1 MKRILVL
8 SDFHCGHLAG
18 LTPPAWWLTENS
30 DAESPTKRQKWS
42 EVQRACWS
50 FYESEVKKH
59 APYDVLFLNGDMI
72 DGSGYRSGGTEQT
85 TTDREEQA
93 EMAVVAARVGISRKT
108 KVVCTFG
115 TASHTG
121 DAEDFENLVA
131 HDLDAKIGSHEWVDV
146 DGVTFDLKHH
156 CGSSSV
162 PHGRHTAVAKERLWN
177 VLWNEAELAPKSDV
191 IIRSHVHYHS
201 YAGGPTWLALTTP
214 ALQGHGSKYG
224 SRRCNGLVD
233 FGITVFEVNKG
244 EYSWF
249 TSIAKIQQQVAQ
261 VTKL

>member
-1 MKRILVL
+1 MKRILIL
-8 SDFHCGHLAG
+8 SDFHCGHLVG
-18 LTPPAWWLTENS
+18 LTPPAWWL
-30 DAESPTKRQKWS
+30 AEKNDDDSRTKRQKYAT
-42 EVQRACWS
+42 VQRACWD
-50 FYESEVKKH
+50 FYKREVLKH
-59 APYDVLFLNGDMI
+59 GPYDVLFLNGDMI

-85 TTDREEQA
+85 TTDRQEQA

-108 KVVCTFG
+108 KVVCTYG

-121 DAEDFENLVA
+121 DAEDFENQVA
-131 HDLDAKIGSHEWVDV
+131 ADLNAKIGSHEWVDV
-146 DGVTFDLKHH
+146 EGVVFDLKHH

-162 PHGRHTAVAKERLWN
+162 PHGRHTAVAKEHLWN
-177 VLWNEAELAPKSDV
+177 QLWAEAELAPKADV

-201 YAGGPTWLALTTP
+201 YAGGPDWLAMTTP

-244 EYSWF
+244 GYQWH
-249 TSIAKIQQQVAQ
+249 TSVAKIQAQQAQ
-261 VTKL
+261 ATKL